1 MVNSHLVLRELSSET
16 LALVLREMLAATLA
30 LTLYFVVSM
39 ALVDIGI
46 LNRYVLFFLFIRMLE
61 VLFEDRLSPMV
72 CAILAFSDDVLNFL
86 YPGLSTALI
95 LLYLHVA
102 RPLFNRN
109 IQSSV
114 PELVLIV
121 PYAVS
126 AYCLCWSLDYA
137 LSSFIHASKIHIVA

>member
-1 MVNSHLVLRELSSET
+1 
-16 LALVLREMLAATLA
+16 
-30 LTLYFVVSM
+30 
-39 ALVDIGI
+39 
-46 LNRYVLFFLFIRMLE
+46 MLE

-72 CAILAFSDDVLNFL
+72 YTILAFSDDVLNFL

-95 LLYLHVA
+95 LLYLYVA
-102 RPLFNRN
+102 RPLFNKN

-137 LSSFIHASKIHIVA
+137 LSSFIHASKVHIVA